1 MKKIIFVI
9 FTVIMVLTS
18 LNVSVETMTA
28 DEFLNSE
35 EQCFEISE

>member
-18 LNVSVETMTA
+18 LNVSAETMTE
-28 DEFLNSE
+28 DEFLNTA
-35 EQCFEISE
+35 EQCYEISE

>member
-18 LNVSVETMTA
+18 LNLSAETMTE

-35 EQCFEISE
+35 EHCYEIS

>member
-18 LNVSVETMTA
+18 LNVSAETMTE

>member
-9 FTVIMVLTS
+9 FTVIMVWTS
-18 LNVSVETMTA
+18 LNVSAETMTE

>member
-18 LNVSVETMTA
+18 LNVSAETMTE

-35 EQCFEISE
+35 EQCYEISE

>member
-18 LNVSVETMTA
+18 LNVSAETMTE
-28 DEFLNSE
+28 DEFLNVVKMGTI
-35 EQCFEISE
+35 Q

>member
-18 LNVSVETMTA
+18 LNVSAETMTE

-35 EQCFEISE
+35 EQCL

>member
-18 LNVSVETMTA
+18 LNLSAETMTE

-35 EQCFEISE
+35 EQCYEISE

>member
-18 LNVSVETMTA
+18 LNVSAETMTE

-35 EQCFEISE
+35 EHCYEISE

>member
-18 LNVSVETMTA
+18 LNVSAETMTE

-35 EQCFEISE
+35 EQCLEISE